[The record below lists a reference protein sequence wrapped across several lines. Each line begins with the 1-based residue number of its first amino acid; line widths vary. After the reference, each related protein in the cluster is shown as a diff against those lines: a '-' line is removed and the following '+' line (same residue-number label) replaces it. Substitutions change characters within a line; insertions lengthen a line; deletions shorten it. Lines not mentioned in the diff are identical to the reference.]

1 MSKNDISNMSVAQ
14 KMELMEEIWNS
25 FENDEMIVSP
35 SWHEDTLQN
44 REQDIENGKAHFS
57 PLSEVKERLQNIA
70 NDY

>member
-1 MSKNDISNMSVAQ
+1 MSKSDIANMSVAQ

-35 SWHEDTLQN
+35 SWHKKTLQN
-44 REQDIENGKAHFS
+44 REQDIENGDARFS
-57 PLSEVKERLQNIA
+57 PLSEVKSRLQNIA

>member
-1 MSKNDISNMSVAQ
+1 MSKNDIANMSVAQ

-35 SWHEDTLQN
+35 SWHEEILQN
-44 REQDIENGKAHFS
+44 REHDIKNNTAHFS
-57 PLSEVKERLQNIA
+57 ALSEVKERLQNIA

>member
-1 MSKNDISNMSVAQ
+1 MSKNDIANMSVVQ

-35 SWHEDTLQN
+35 SWHKDVLQK
-44 REQDIENGKAHFS
+44 REQDIKNGDAHFS

-70 NDY
+70 NDN